1 MSTGSFDDSSNLVV
15 TLSSPTNEEKE
26 EVFSHATEK
35 ESQVHHAVSAPKKSK
50 GFRFFKRVKSPLKS
64 PIKSP
69 LKSPFKSHSKS
80 PSKPPSKSPST
91 ENLTEEFTNLDQRL
105 KEKTSEEW
113 QAFHEM
119 QERIKQTVLKTQTS
133 LSKYSGDSSASG
145 DSEYTDSP
153 KKTGLAKWADFD
165 DNSTLALEE
174 LDNSKLNPTINI
186 SWTSSDIDNAFEQNY
201 LERSGGLFCLETIPG
216 VSPPISPGPPV
227 NSRSSSLEN
236 LLSEEAQGIKTRM
249 ADVPEVDLLG
259 LSVDDS
265 HGDNRTDGNAMSL
278 TQDLLSLTGDNYDP
292 DESKSNGCS
301 SSYTHDAF
309 IMEASGGK
317 ISVGGTGKTQSL
329 EGYSYSIPS
338 VKSQSHKLSQRSTP
352 FDLVQECSSLGGEV
366 ELSGDNLNQTKAS
379 SIQTSDV
386 MSSLVDEFLDLGKDS
401 PSSSPR
407 LSSSPGI
414 HLGADSRSALSESL
428 PVVSSTF
435 STLSYGQPARSTVE
449 QDIMAKIIR
458 NSPSKAPTSL
468 PKQTQ
473 EAAPK
478 KLDEPFG
485 FVATEIS
492 KRLDHSAT
500 ADSQNKKNRKEEQES
515 KSATRVNHTSKD
527 SVYKNPFFKDDI
539 ESEQGT
545 DFISA
550 FNEDPFKTEIFDIA
564 SEADGV
570 NASFGDVWDSN
581 RVDKNADQK
590 VENEFNDL
598 DKAWEALNQ
607 NKSKSAYTA
616 WDTGSSNWT
625 VDSIHI
631 ESIKNPFQDDFS
643 TMENITV
650 DTSAFIDND
659 GPLSV
664 ENNGLNPFLS
674 GDFMDSSTIQ
684 APPPGSSNPFLEFC
698 NEFVESKTE
707 VSDFDKIFGGSAGES
722 HWEEAAPAMDDNFD
736 PFRVSSSEEKP
747 SRTAAAPDDMDFFAG
762 FSSTSDHET
771 VRSMGE
777 DKDFMLEI
785 KPALETGDVFREPP
799 PALKPPPRLSRSPK
813 PLRENP
819 FDRDSPP
826 EENFARFEIM
836 DNDKP
841 KEPIKSISTTSTFS
855 STEEEEIIE
864 PLEDF
869 HPIFEKEGWKLMLRY
884 PTKKKITGNRYWK
897 NVFVKIEKQNEGP
910 PIIKVYSDDNE
921 VTSIQELVLQPCYS
935 LSEMALQQY
944 DHYGKIHTLK
954 VQYVFYRERVG
965 LRAERITP
973 SFVRKPKATMILDHS
988 PQVSE
993 LLKFGSLDRD
1003 ELATFVIEVE
1013 DALMHLEAHR
1023 EKTLTYNK
1031 DEVTV
1036 ELWDEYKAEIGTDGK
1051 VLSQKARVRIFV
1063 LAFVTGMPICQIGIN
1078 DRRRRGKEVVGRHD
1092 IIPIKTEEWIKLE
1105 NVEFHCSVDVAEFER
1120 SNNILFRPLD
1130 GCQFELIRYRV
1141 RPRSNKE
1148 LPLQLTIQQIVK
1160 DRRVEIRC
1168 DLLVTGYHAYSKK
1181 HGQFPCEDIEVHFTI
1196 PEPWIYLLRYERR
1209 FGYGSIK
1216 SATRKPG
1223 KIKGLERLTMMA
1235 QGTITPALME
1245 ADVGVAKY
1253 EHVYRAVVWRIARLP
1268 ERSHGAYKSHLFK
1281 LKLELG
1287 QHDIIPTTFQEST
1300 DVYFTMPCS
1309 TVSQSQIRSVSVQNP
1324 NPPEKWVRYIAKYHY
1339 KVQINHLKEFPEN
1352 IPFDEGI
1359 KKEVTEKGSEEIDDS
1374 NEDEEEEEEENKHVV
1389 DSDDSSD

>member
-26 EVFSHATEK
+26 EVFSHTSEK
-35 ESQVHHAVSAPKKSK
+35 ESQVHHSISAPKKSK

-80 PSKPPSKSPST
+80 TSKSPSKSPST
-91 ENLTEEFTNLDQRL
+91 ENLTEEFTSLDQRL

-153 KKTGLAKWADFD
+153 KKSGLAKWADFD
-165 DNSTLALEE
+165 DNSTLTLEE

-186 SWTSSDIDNAFEQNY
+186 SWTSSDIDNAVEQNY
-201 LERSGGLFCLETIPG
+201 VEKPGGFCCLETIPG

-227 NSRSSSLEN
+227 NSRSSSMEN
-236 LLSEEAQGIKTRM
+236 LVSDEAHGIKTRM
-249 ADVPEVDLLG
+249 ADVAEIDLLG

-265 HGDNRTDGNAMSL
+265 QSDSWTDGNTMSL
-278 TQDLLSLTGDNYDP
+278 NQDLLSLTGDNHAP
-292 DESKSNGCS
+292 DESKPSGFS
-301 SSYTHDAF
+301 SSFTQDTF

-317 ISVGGTGKTQSL
+317 ISVGDTEKTQSL

-338 VKSQSHKLSQRSTP
+338 VKSQSHKMSQSTP
-352 FDLVQECSSLGGEV
+352 FDQVQDFSSLGGVV
-366 ELSGDNLNQTKAS
+366 ELFGNNSNQTKAGS
-379 SIQTSDV
+379 LRTSDV
-386 MSSLVDEFLDLGKDS
+386 MSSYVDEFLDLGKDS
-401 PSSSPR
+401 SGSSPH
-407 LSSSPGI
+407 LSSSLGI
-414 HLGADSRSALSESL
+414 HFETDSRPALSGTM

-435 STLSYGQPARSTVE
+435 STLSYGQPAVSRSTVE

-458 NSPSKAPTSL
+458 NSPSRALTSL

-473 EAAPK
+473 EAVPK
-478 KLDEPFG
+478 KLNEPFG

-492 KRLDHSAT
+492 KRLDHGAT
-500 ADSQNKKNRKEEQES
+500 ADSQNRANRKESQEHES
-515 KSATRVNHTSKD
+515 KSAARVNHTSKD
-527 SVYKNPFFKDDI
+527 SVYKNTFFKDDT
-539 ESEQGT
+539 ESVQGA
-545 DFISA
+545 DFIAA
-550 FNEDPFKTEIFDIA
+550 FNDDPFKTDISDTA
-564 SEADGV
+564 SEAHVAD
-570 NASFGDVWDSN
+570 ALFGDVWDSN
-581 RVDKNADQK
+581 TVGKNAD
-590 VENEFNDL
+590 VEVESEFSDL

-607 NKSKSAYTA
+607 NKSKLQNTA
-616 WDTGSSNWT
+616 WDISNST
-625 VDSIHI
+625 VDSIQV

-643 TMENITV
+643 AMENITV
-650 DTSAFIDND
+650 DTSAFIDSD
-659 GPLSV
+659 VPFSV
-664 ENNGLNPFLS
+664 QNNALNPFLS
-674 GDFMDSSTIQ
+674 GDFIDSSQ
-684 APPPGSSNPFLEFC
+684 ALPPGTSNPFLEFS
-698 NEFVESKTE
+698 NEFVDYKTE
-707 VSDFDKIFGGSAGES
+707 VSDFDKIFGRSAEES
-722 HWEEAAPAMDDNFD
+722 HWEDAAPAMDDDFD
-736 PFRVSSSEEKP
+736 PFRVSSSQEKP
-747 SRTAAAPDDMDFFAG
+747 PRTTTAPDDMDLFAG
-762 FSSTSDHET
+762 FSRTNDRET
-771 VRSMGE
+771 VRSSG
-777 DKDFMLEI
+777 DSKDFMLEI
-785 KPALETGDVFREPP
+785 KPALETGDVFKEPP
-799 PALKPPPRLSRSPK
+799 QPLKPPPRLSRSPK
-813 PLRENP
+813 PPRENP

-826 EENFARFEIM
+826 EENFAKFEIM
-836 DNDKP
+836 DIEKS
-841 KEPIKSISTTSTFS
+841 KEPLKSISTTSTYS
-855 STEEEEIIE
+855 SSEEEENIE

-869 HPIFEKEGWKLMLRY
+869 HPKFEKEGWKIMLRY

-897 NVFVKIEKQNEGP
+897 NVFVKIEKQNEGS
-910 PIIKVYSDDNE
+910 PIIKVYNE
-921 VTSIQELVLQPCYS
+921 ENEATPIQELVLQPCYS
-935 LSEMALQQY
+935 MSEMALQQY

-1063 LAFVTGMPICQIGIN
+1063 LAFVTGMPTCQIGIN
-1078 DRRRRGKEVVGRHD
+1078 DKRRRGKEVVGRHD

-1105 NVEFHCSVDVAEFER
+1105 NVEFHCSVDGAEFER

-1287 QHDIIPTTFQEST
+1287 PHDIIPATFQEST

-1339 KVQINHLKEFPEN
+1339 KVQISHLKEFPEN
-1352 IPFDEGI
+1352 VPFDEGI
-1359 KKEVTEKGSEEIDDS
+1359 IKEVTKKGSEEKDDS
-1374 NEDEEEEEEENKHVV
+1374 NEEEEEEEEENKHVV